1 MASFLQRIRNGLKA
15 FGNQQTNEQYNR
27 FIYNVLGNNKI
38 TNSQYN
44 DEFIDKGYK
53 FNPTIYSLIQL
64 ISKSAITVPYK
75 IFKKVDASAIK
86 EYKALTSNGLNEDS
100 VFRAKL
106 MRKHI
111 LEEVE
116 HTALSKLLER
126 PNPAQSFSVFLQE
139 LISFGK
145 LTGNRFIYG
154 IAPENGENKGVYSQL
169 YNLPAHLI
177 EIKSDGIF
185 KPVSKYTM
193 MYNDSKYEL
202 SAEEVL
208 HIADFNPDYQ
218 GDGTHLYGQ
227 SPIEAGMRV
236 LTTANE
242 AVETNLKFLH
252 NQSARGMLSP
262 DGDEQITP
270 TQAQQLKDALR
281 RNYQGSKS
289 ANDIMITGKKF
300 SWTNFGLST
309 SDLQLLE
316 SYNATI
322 KDLCNLYGVPVQ
334 LLNNTE
340 STTYDN
346 YRIAR
351 KVLFTNAIIPELN
364 KIRDEFNRWLVPMYG
379 EDLFFDFDYSAI
391 PELMPEQQQLVDNL
405 SKSYWLS
412 SNEKREASGYGI
424 DEDNPIMNEYLVP
437 SQFVPISDLDLG
449 ISEDVSFP
457 VQEAEEE
464 EAVMTEDDMEDMM
477 HDAEEKQEMTAR
489 LRTAL
494 ENKVEEHNEKVGDDK
509 TKRTT
514 VRTLFQVY
522 RRGVGAYR
530 NNPASVRPN
539 VQNEDQWAMG
549 RVNSYLYALRN
560 GRFRSGKHD
569 TDLLPE
575 GHPMSSKDN
584 KALADEVYNTR
595 VEAQERAEVIGCST
609 THTHESEDGMVY
621 MPCANMEE
629 LQETLNSYKS
639 ENKELVRG
647 MTDVFTTQEEAE
659 ARAEELGGSGSHSH
673 TWDGDEVF
681 MPFETH
687 EEYNEAVGNKDKE
700 EEEEEYKQETYD
712 DYPKSVREN
721 AKKAQEINE
730 SFNNPCATLVG
741 KNRANDLIA
750 GRGLSLEIVK
760 KTFAYLS
767 RAYEYVTG
775 DYIDEKDKPI
785 CGDIS
790 YSLWGGDN
798 KVSRVEDDPMY
809 KWCKRIIDKAE
820 EDATT

>member
-1 MASFLQRIRNGLKA
+1 MASFLERIRNSIKA

-27 FIYNVLGNNKI
+27 FIYDVLGKNQI

-44 DEFIDKGYK
+44 DDFIDKGYK

-75 IFKKVDASAIK
+75 IYQKLDESAVK
-86 EYKALTSNGLNEDS
+86 EYKGLLSNGLNEDS
-100 VFRAKL
+100 VFKSKL

-111 LEEVE
+111 FEEVE
-116 HTALSKLLER
+116 HSALGKLLER

-145 LTGNRFIYG
+145 LTGNRFVYG
-154 IAPENGENKGVYSQL
+154 IAPENGENKGIYSQM

-193 MYNDSKYEL
+193 MYNKNKYEL
-202 SAEEVL
+202 SSEEVL

-252 NQSARGMLSP
+252 NQSARGMLTP
-262 DGDEQITP
+262 DDDQLTP

-364 KIRDEFNRWLVPMYG
+364 KIRDEFNRWLVPHYG
-379 EDLFFDFDYSAI
+379 ENLYFDFDYSAI
-391 PELMPEQQQLVDNL
+391 PELMPEQQQLIDNL
-405 SKSYWLS
+405 SKSYWLTT
-412 SNEKREASGYGI
+412 NEKREASGYGV
-424 DEDNPIMNEYLVP
+424 DEDNHIMNEYLIP
-437 SQFVPISDLDLG
+437 NQFVPISDLDLG
-449 ISEDVSFP
+449 ISDDVTFP
-457 VQEAEEE
+457 VQEAEQEE
-464 EAVMTEDDMEDMM
+464 EVMTEDDMVDMQEQ
-477 HDAEEKQEMTAR
+477 EEKQMTAR
-489 LRTAL
+489 LETAL
-494 ENKVEEHNEKVGDDK
+494 KNKVEEHNEKVGDAK

-514 VRTLFQVY
+514 VNTLYEVY
-522 RRGVGAYR
+522 KRGVGAYR
-530 NNPASVRPN
+530 TNPSSVRPN

-560 GRFRSGKHD
+560 GKFRSGKHD
-569 TDLLPE
+569 QDLLPE
-575 GHPMSSKDN
+575 GHPMSSKDD
-584 KALADEVYNTR
+584 KAISDEVYNSR
-595 VEAQERAEVIGCST
+595 EEAQDRAEAIGCST
-609 THTHESEDGMVY
+609 THTHETEDGMVY

-629 LQETLNSYKS
+629 LEDALS
-639 ENKELVRG
+639 
-647 MTDVFTTQEEAE
+647 
-659 ARAEELGGSGSHSH
+659 
-673 TWDGDEVF
+673 
-681 MPFETH
+681 
-687 EEYNEAVGNKDKE
+687 KDKE
-700 EEEEEYKQETYD
+700 EEEEEYKQELYD
-712 DYPKSVREN
+712 DYPKSAREN
-721 AKKAQEINE
+721 AEKSKEINE

-741 KNRANDLIA
+741 KNRANDLIE

-775 DYIDEKDKPI
+775 EYIDEKDKPI

-798 KVSRVEDDPMY
+798 KVSKVEDDPMY

>member
-1 MASFLQRIRNGLKA
+1 MASFLQRIRNSIKA

-27 FIYNVLGNNKI
+27 FIYDVLGKNQI

-44 DEFIDKGYK
+44 DDFIDKGYK

-75 IFKKVDASAIK
+75 IYQKLDESAVK
-86 EYKALTSNGLNEDS
+86 EYKGLLSNGLNEDS
-100 VFRAKL
+100 VFKSKL

-111 LEEVE
+111 FEEVE
-116 HTALSKLLER
+116 HSALGKLLER

-145 LTGNRFIYG
+145 LTGNRFVYG
-154 IAPENGENKGVYSQL
+154 IAPENGENKGIYSQI

-193 MYNDSKYEL
+193 MYNKNKYEL
-202 SAEEVL
+202 SSEEVL

-252 NQSARGMLSP
+252 NQSARGMLTP
-262 DGDEQITP
+262 DDDQLTP

-364 KIRDEFNRWLVPMYG
+364 KIRDEFNRWLVPHYG
-379 EDLFFDFDYSAI
+379 ENLYFDFDYSAI
-391 PELMPEQQQLVDNL
+391 PELMPEQQQLIDNL
-405 SKSYWLS
+405 SKSYWLTT
-412 SNEKREASGYGI
+412 NEKREASGYGV
-424 DEDNPIMNEYLVP
+424 DEDNHIMNEYLIP
-437 SQFVPISDLDLG
+437 NQFVPISDLDLG
-449 ISEDVSFP
+449 ISDDVTFP
-457 VQEAEEE
+457 VQEAEQEE
-464 EAVMTEDDMEDMM
+464 EVMTEDDMVDMQEQ
-477 HDAEEKQEMTAR
+477 EEKQMTAR
-489 LRTAL
+489 LETAL
-494 ENKVEEHNEKVGDDK
+494 KNKVEEHNEKVGDAK

-514 VRTLFQVY
+514 VNTLYEVY
-522 RRGVGAYR
+522 KRGVGAYR
-530 NNPASVRPN
+530 TNPSSVRPN

-560 GRFRSGKHD
+560 GKFRSGKHD
-569 TDLLPE
+569 QDLLPE
-575 GHPMSSKDN
+575 GHPMSSKDD
-584 KALADEVYNTR
+584 KAISDEVYNSR
-595 VEAQERAEVIGCST
+595 EEAQDRAEAIGCST
-609 THTHESEDGMVY
+609 THTHETEDGMVY

-629 LQETLNSYKS
+629 LEDALS
-639 ENKELVRG
+639 
-647 MTDVFTTQEEAE
+647 
-659 ARAEELGGSGSHSH
+659 
-673 TWDGDEVF
+673 
-681 MPFETH
+681 
-687 EEYNEAVGNKDKE
+687 KDKE
-700 EEEEEYKQETYD
+700 EEEEEYKQELYD
-712 DYPKSVREN
+712 DYPKSAREN
-721 AKKAQEINE
+721 AEKSKEINE

-741 KNRANDLIA
+741 KNRANDLIE

-775 DYIDEKDKPI
+775 EYIDEKDKPI

-798 KVSRVEDDPMY
+798 KVSKVEDDPMY

>member
-15 FGNQQTNEQYNR
+15 FNSQQTNEQYNR
-27 FIYNVLGNNKI
+27 FIYDVLGKNQI

-44 DEFIDKGYK
+44 DDFIDKGYK
-53 FNPTIYSLIQL
+53 YNPTIYSLIQL
-64 ISKSAITVPYK
+64 ISKSAITVPFK
-75 IFKKVDASAIK
+75 IYQKLDESAVK
-86 EYKALTSNGLNEDS
+86 EYKGLLSNGLNEES
-100 VFRAKL
+100 VFKSKL

-111 LEEVE
+111 FEEVE
-116 HTALSKLLER
+116 HSALGKLLER

-145 LTGNRFIYG
+145 LTGNRFVYG
-154 IAPENGENKGVYSQL
+154 ISPENGENKGIYSQI

-193 MYNDSKYEL
+193 TYNKNKYEL

-252 NQSARGMLSP
+252 NQSARGMLTP
-262 DGDEQITP
+262 DDDQLTP

-412 SNEKREASGYGI
+412 SNEKREASGYGV

-437 SQFVPISDLDLG
+437 NQFVPISDLDLG

-464 EAVMTEDDMEDMM
+464 EDVMTADDMEDMM
-477 HDAEEKQEMTAR
+477 HNAEEKQEMTAR

-494 ENKVEEHNEKVGDDK
+494 GNKVEEHNEKVGDDK

-530 NNPASVRPN
+530 TNPASVRPN

-569 TDLLPE
+569 QDLLPE
-575 GHPMSSKDN
+575 GHPMSSKDD
-584 KALADEVYNTR
+584 KAVADEVYNTR
-595 VEAQERAEVIGCST
+595 EEAQERAEAIGCST
-609 THTHESEDGMVY
+609 THTHETEGGMIY

-629 LQETLNSYKS
+629 LEDALS
-639 ENKELVRG
+639 
-647 MTDVFTTQEEAE
+647 
-659 ARAEELGGSGSHSH
+659 
-673 TWDGDEVF
+673 
-681 MPFETH
+681 
-687 EEYNEAVGNKDKE
+687 KDKE
-700 EEEEEYKQETYD
+700 EDEEEEYKQETYD
-712 DYPKSVREN
+712 DYPKSVKEN

-750 GRGLSLEIVK
+750 GRGLSLDIVK

-775 DYIDEKDKPI
+775 DYIDENDKPI

-809 KWCKRIIDKAE
+809 KWCKKIIDKAE

>member
-15 FGNQQTNEQYNR
+15 FNSQQTNEQYNR
-27 FIYNVLGNNKI
+27 FIYNVLGNNRI

-44 DEFIDKGYK
+44 EDFIDKGYK
-53 FNPTIYSLIQL
+53 YNPTIYSLIQL
-64 ISKSAITVPYK
+64 ISKSAITVPFK
-75 IFKKVDASAIK
+75 IYQKLDESAVK
-86 EYKALTSNGLNEDS
+86 EYKGLLSNGLNEES
-100 VFRAKL
+100 VFKSKL

-111 LEEVE
+111 FEEVE
-116 HTALSKLLER
+116 HSALGKLLER

-145 LTGNRFIYG
+145 LTGNRFVYG

-193 MYNDSKYEL
+193 MYNESKYEL
-202 SAEEVL
+202 SSEEVL

-252 NQSARGMLSP
+252 NQSARGMLTP
-262 DGDEQITP
+262 DDDQLTP

-379 EDLFFDFDYSAI
+379 ENLYFDFDYSAI
-391 PELMPEQQQLVDNL
+391 PELMPEQQQLIDNL
-405 SKSYWLS
+405 SKSYWLTT
-412 SNEKREASGYGI
+412 NEKREASGYGV

-437 SQFVPISDLDLG
+437 NQFVPISDLDLG
-449 ISEDVSFP
+449 ISDDVTFP

-464 EAVMTEDDMEDMM
+464 DDVMTEDEMEDMQEQ
-477 HDAEEKQEMTAR
+477 EEKQMTAR
-489 LRTAL
+489 LETSLR
-494 ENKVEEHNEKVGDDK
+494 NKVEEHNEKVGDDK

-514 VRTLFQVY
+514 VRTLYQVY

-530 NNPASVRPN
+530 TNPASVRPN
-539 VQNEDQWAMG
+539 VRNEDQWAMG

-575 GHPMSSKDN
+575 GHPMSSKDD
-584 KALADEVYNTR
+584 KALADEVYDTR
-595 VEAQERAEVIGCST
+595 VEAQERAEAIGCST
-609 THTHESEDGMVY
+609 THTHETEDGMVY

-629 LQETLNSYKS
+629 LEDALS
-639 ENKELVRG
+639 
-647 MTDVFTTQEEAE
+647 
-659 ARAEELGGSGSHSH
+659 
-673 TWDGDEVF
+673 
-681 MPFETH
+681 
-687 EEYNEAVGNKDKE
+687 KDKEE
-700 EEEEEYKQETYD
+700 EEEEEYKQESYD

-750 GRGLSLEIVK
+750 GRGLSLDIVK

>member
-15 FGNQQTNEQYNR
+15 FNSQQTNEQYNR
-27 FIYNVLGNNKI
+27 FIYNVLGNNRI

-44 DEFIDKGYK
+44 EDFIDKGYK
-53 FNPTIYSLIQL
+53 YNPTIYSLIQL
-64 ISKSAITVPYK
+64 ISKSAITVPFK
-75 IFKKVDASAIK
+75 IYQKLDESAVK
-86 EYKALTSNGLNEDS
+86 EYKGLLSNGLNEES
-100 VFRAKL
+100 VFKSKL

-111 LEEVE
+111 FEEVE
-116 HTALSKLLER
+116 HSALGKLLER

-145 LTGNRFIYG
+145 LTGNRFVYG
-154 IAPENGENKGVYSQL
+154 IAPENGENKGIYSQL

-193 MYNDSKYEL
+193 MYNESKYEL

-252 NQSARGMLSP
+252 NQSARGMLTP
-262 DGDEQITP
+262 DDDQLTP

-379 EDLFFDFDYSAI
+379 ENLYFDFDYSAI
-391 PELMPEQQQLVDNL
+391 PELMPEQQQLIDNL
-405 SKSYWLS
+405 SKSYWLTT
-412 SNEKREASGYGI
+412 NEKREASGYGV

-437 SQFVPISDLDLG
+437 NQFVPISDLDLG
-449 ISEDVSFP
+449 ISDDVTFP

-464 EAVMTEDDMEDMM
+464 DDVMTEDEMEDMQEQ
-477 HDAEEKQEMTAR
+477 EEKQMTAR
-489 LRTAL
+489 LETAL
-494 ENKVEEHNEKVGDDK
+494 RNKVEEHNEKVGDDK

-514 VRTLFQVY
+514 VRTLYQVY

-530 NNPASVRPN
+530 TNPASVRPN
-539 VQNEDQWAMG
+539 VRNEDQWAMG
-549 RVNSYLYALRN
+549 RINSFIYALRN

-569 TDLLPE
+569 TDLLPS
-575 GHPMSSKDN
+575 GHPMSSKDDKSYHN
-584 KALADEVYNTR
+584 EVFDNR
-595 VEAQERAEVIGCST
+595 VDAQERAEAIGCST
-609 THTHESEDGMVY
+609 THTHETEDGMVY
-621 MPCANMEE
+621 MPCANMDE
-629 LQETLNSYKS
+629 LEDALSKY
-639 ENKELVRG
+639 R
-647 MTDVFTTQEEAE
+647 
-659 ARAEELGGSGSHSH
+659 H
-673 TWDGDEVF
+673 
-681 MPFETH
+681 
-687 EEYNEAVGNKDKE
+687 

-750 GRGLSLEIVK
+750 GRGLSLDIVK

>member
-38 TNSQYN
+38 NNSQYN
-44 DEFIDKGYK
+44 DDFIDKGYK
-53 FNPTIYSLIQL
+53 YNPTIYSLIQL

-86 EYKALTSNGLNEDS
+86 EYKGLLSNGLNEES
-100 VFRAKL
+100 VFKSKL

-111 LEEVE
+111 FEEVE
-116 HTALSKLLER
+116 HSALGKLLER

-145 LTGNRFIYG
+145 LTGNRFVYG
-154 IAPENGENKGVYSQL
+154 IAPENGENKGIYSQL

-193 MYNDSKYEL
+193 MYNESKYEL

-252 NQSARGMLSP
+252 NQSARGMLTP
-262 DGDEQITP
+262 DDDSLTP

-379 EDLFFDFDYSAI
+379 EDLYFDFDYSAI
-391 PELMPEQQQLVDNL
+391 PELMPEQQQLIDNL
-405 SKSYWLS
+405 SKSYWLTT
-412 SNEKREASGYGI
+412 NEKREASGYGV

-437 SQFVPISDLDLG
+437 NQFVPISDLDLG
-449 ISEDVSFP
+449 ISDDVTFP

-464 EAVMTEDDMEDMM
+464 EDVMTEDDMEDMI
-477 HDAEEKQEMTAR
+477 HDHEEKQEITAR

-494 ENKVEEHNEKVGDDK
+494 GNKVEEHNEKVGDDK

-530 NNPASVRPN
+530 TNPASVRPN

-569 TDLLPE
+569 QDLLPE
-575 GHPMSSKDN
+575 GHPMSSRDD
-584 KALADEVYNTR
+584 KAVADEVYNTR
-595 VEAQERAEVIGCST
+595 EEAQERAEAIGCST
-609 THTHESEDGMVY
+609 THTHETEDGMIY

-629 LQETLNSYKS
+629 LEDALS
-639 ENKELVRG
+639 
-647 MTDVFTTQEEAE
+647 
-659 ARAEELGGSGSHSH
+659 
-673 TWDGDEVF
+673 
-681 MPFETH
+681 
-687 EEYNEAVGNKDKE
+687 KDKEE
-700 EEEEEYKQETYD
+700 EEEEEYKQESYD

-750 GRGLSLEIVK
+750 GRGLSLSIVK

>member
-1 MASFLQRIRNGLKA
+1 MASFLERLRNGFKA
-15 FGNQQTNEQYNR
+15 FNSQQTSESYNR
-27 FIYNVLGNNKI
+27 FIYDVLGTNPISNN
-38 TNSQYN
+38 QYN
-44 DEFIDKGYK
+44 QDYIDKGYK

-75 IFKKVDASAIK
+75 IYQKLDESAVK
-86 EYKALTSNGLNEDS
+86 EYKGLLSDGLNEES
-100 VFRAKL
+100 VFKSRL

-111 LEEVE
+111 FEEVE
-116 HTALSKLLER
+116 HSALGKLLER

-145 LTGNRFIYG
+145 LTGNRYVYG
-154 IAPENGENKGVYSQL
+154 IAPENGENAGVYSQL

-193 MYNDSKYEL
+193 IYNKNKYDL
-202 SAEEVL
+202 TAEEVL

-218 GDGTHLYGQ
+218 GDGSHLYGQ

-262 DGDEQITP
+262 EDETITP

-364 KIRDEFNRWLVPMYG
+364 KIRDEFNRWLVPQYG
-379 EDLFFDFDYSAI
+379 ENLYFDFDYSAI
-391 PELMPEQQQLVDNL
+391 PELMPEQKQLIDNL
-405 SKSYWLS
+405 SKSYWLT

-424 DEDNPIMNEYLVP
+424 DEDNDIMNEYLVP
-437 SQFVPISDLDLG
+437 AQFMPISDLDVAV
-449 ISEDVSFP
+449 SEEPRFP
-457 VQEAEEE
+457 ELPERNTEDEDNDIVEEE
-464 EAVMTEDDMEDMM
+464 VIEDMREEE
-477 HDAEEKQEMTAR
+477 EEKQEMNAR
-489 LRTAL
+489 LRKSLQKKAD
-494 ENKVEEHNEKVGDDK
+494 EHNEKVGDVK
-509 TKRTT
+509 SKRTN
-514 VRTLFQVY
+514 VRTLFAVY
-522 RRGVGAYR
+522 KRGIGAYR
-530 NNPASVRPN
+530 TNPASVRPT
-539 VQNEDQWAMG
+539 VTSEQQWAMA
-549 RVNSYLYALRN
+549 RVNSFLYALRN

-569 TDLLPE
+569 QDLLPE
-575 GHPMSSKDN
+575 GHPMSTKKSL
-584 KALADEVYNTR
+584 KASHDEVYDNR
-595 VEAQERAEVIGCST
+595 VDAQERAEAIGCST
-609 THTHESEDGMVY
+609 THTHETEDGLVY
-621 MPCANMEE
+621 MPCRNMDE
-629 LQETLNSYKS
+629 L
-639 ENKELVRG
+639 
-647 MTDVFTTQEEAE
+647 EEA
-659 ARAEELGGSGSHSH
+659 LSKYQ
-673 TWDGDEVF
+673 
-681 MPFETH
+681 H
-687 EEYNEAVGNKDKE
+687 EED
-700 EEEEEYKQETYD
+700 EEEEYKQELYD
-712 DYPKSVREN
+712 DYPKSASAK
-721 AKKAQEINE
+721 AKKAREINE

-741 KNRANDLIA
+741 KTRSADLIA
-750 GRGLSLEIVK
+750 RRGLSLSTVK
-760 KTFAYLS
+760 KTFSYLS

-775 DYIDEKDKPI
+775 DYVDEKDKPI

-790 YSLWGGDN
+790 FSLWGGDN

-809 KWCKRIIDKAE
+809 KWCKRILDKE
-820 EDATT
+820 EEKKDAVTEA

>member
-1 MASFLQRIRNGLKA
+1 MASFLERIRNSIKA

-27 FIYNVLGNNKI
+27 FIYDVLGKNQI

-44 DEFIDKGYK
+44 DDFIDKGYK

-75 IFKKVDASAIK
+75 IYQKLDESAVK
-86 EYKALTSNGLNEDS
+86 EYKGLLSNGLNEDS
-100 VFRAKL
+100 VFKSKL

-111 LEEVE
+111 FEEVE
-116 HTALSKLLER
+116 HSALGKLLER

-145 LTGNRFIYG
+145 LTGNRFVYG
-154 IAPENGENKGVYSQL
+154 IAPENGENKGIYSQM

-193 MYNDSKYEL
+193 MYNKNKYEL
-202 SAEEVL
+202 SSEEVL

-252 NQSARGMLSP
+252 NQSARGMLTP
-262 DGDEQITP
+262 DDDQLTP

-364 KIRDEFNRWLVPMYG
+364 KIRDEFNRWLVPHYG
-379 EDLFFDFDYSAI
+379 ENLYFDFDYSAI
-391 PELMPEQQQLVDNL
+391 PELMPEQQQLIDNL
-405 SKSYWLS
+405 SKSYWLTT
-412 SNEKREASGYGI
+412 NEKREASGYGV
-424 DEDNPIMNEYLVP
+424 DEDNHIMNEYLIP
-437 SQFVPISDLDLG
+437 NQFVPISDLDLG
-449 ISEDVSFP
+449 ISDDVTFP
-457 VQEAEEE
+457 VQEAEQEE
-464 EAVMTEDDMEDMM
+464 EVMTEDDMVDMQEQ
-477 HDAEEKQEMTAR
+477 EEKQMTAR
-489 LRTAL
+489 LETAL
-494 ENKVEEHNEKVGDDK
+494 KNKVEEHNEKVGDAK

-514 VRTLFQVY
+514 VNTLYEVY
-522 RRGVGAYR
+522 KRGVGAYR
-530 NNPASVRPN
+530 TNPSSVRPN

-560 GRFRSGKHD
+560 GKFRSGKHD
-569 TDLLPE
+569 QDLLPE
-575 GHPMSSKDN
+575 GHPMSSKDD
-584 KALADEVYNTR
+584 KAISDEVYNSR
-595 VEAQERAEVIGCST
+595 EEAQDRAEAIGCST
-609 THTHESEDGMVY
+609 THTHETEDGMVY

-629 LQETLNSYKS
+629 LEDALS
-639 ENKELVRG
+639 
-647 MTDVFTTQEEAE
+647 
-659 ARAEELGGSGSHSH
+659 
-673 TWDGDEVF
+673 
-681 MPFETH
+681 
-687 EEYNEAVGNKDKE
+687 KDKE
-700 EEEEEYKQETYD
+700 EEEEEYKQELYD
-712 DYPKSVREN
+712 DYPKSAREN
-721 AKKAQEINE
+721 AEKSKEINE

-741 KNRANDLIA
+741 KNRANDLIE

-775 DYIDEKDKPI
+775 EYIDEKGKPI

-798 KVSRVEDDPMY
+798 KVSKVEDDPMY

>member
-15 FGNQQTNEQYNR
+15 FNSQQTNEQYNR

-44 DEFIDKGYK
+44 DDFIDKGYK
-53 FNPTIYSLIQL
+53 YNPTIYSLIQL
-64 ISKSAITVPYK
+64 ISKSAITVPFK
-75 IFKKVDASAIK
+75 IYQKLDESAVK
-86 EYKALTSNGLNEDS
+86 EYKGLLSNGLNEES
-100 VFRAKL
+100 VFKSKL

-111 LEEVE
+111 FEEVE
-116 HTALSKLLER
+116 HSALGKLLER

-145 LTGNRFIYG
+145 LTGNRFVYG

-193 MYNDSKYEL
+193 MYNESKYQL

-252 NQSARGMLSP
+252 NQSARGMLTP
-262 DGDEQITP
+262 DDDQLTP

-364 KIRDEFNRWLVPMYG
+364 KIRDEFNRWLVPQYG
-379 EDLFFDFDYSAI
+379 EDLYFDFDYSAI
-391 PELMPEQQQLVDNL
+391 PELMPEQQQLIDNL
-405 SKSYWLS
+405 SKSYWLTT
-412 SNEKREASGYGI
+412 NEKREASGYGV

-437 SQFVPISDLDLG
+437 SQYVPISDLDLG
-449 ISEDVSFP
+449 ISDDVTFP

-464 EAVMTEDDMEDMM
+464 EDVMTEDEMEDMQ
-477 HDAEEKQEMTAR
+477 EEKQMTAR
-489 LRTAL
+489 LETAL
-494 ENKVEEHNEKVGDDK
+494 RNKVEEHNEKVGDDK

-514 VRTLFQVY
+514 VRTLYQVY

-530 NNPASVRPN
+530 TNPASVRPN

-549 RVNSYLYALRN
+549 RINSFIYALRN

-575 GHPMSSKDN
+575 GHPMSSKDE
-584 KALADEVYNTR
+584 KAVSDEVYDNR
-595 VEAQERAEVIGCST
+595 VDAQERAEAIGCST
-609 THTHESEDGMVY
+609 THTHETEDGMVY

-629 LQETLNSYKS
+629 L
-639 ENKELVRG
+639 
-647 MTDVFTTQEEAE
+647 EEA
-659 ARAEELGGSGSHSH
+659 LS
-673 TWDGDEVF
+673 
-681 MPFETH
+681 
-687 EEYNEAVGNKDKE
+687 KDKQ
-700 EEEEEYKQETYD
+700 EEEEYKQESYS

-721 AKKAQEINE
+721 AEKAKEINE

-750 GRGLSLEIVK
+750 GRGLSLDIVK

-790 YSLWGGDN
+790 FALWGGDI
-798 KVSRVEDDPMY
+798 KVSKVEDDPMY

>member
-1 MASFLQRIRNGLKA
+1 MASFLQRIRNSIKA

-27 FIYNVLGNNKI
+27 FIYDVLGKNQI

-44 DEFIDKGYK
+44 DDFIDKGYK

-75 IFKKVDASAIK
+75 IYQKLDESAVK
-86 EYKALTSNGLNEDS
+86 EYKGLLSNGLNEDS
-100 VFRAKL
+100 VFKSKL

-111 LEEVE
+111 FEEVE
-116 HTALSKLLER
+116 HSALGKLLER

-145 LTGNRFIYG
+145 LTGNRFVYG
-154 IAPENGENKGVYSQL
+154 IAPENGENKGIYSQM

-193 MYNDSKYEL
+193 MYNKNKYEL
-202 SAEEVL
+202 SSEEVL

-252 NQSARGMLSP
+252 NQSARGMLTP
-262 DGDEQITP
+262 DDDSLTP

-364 KIRDEFNRWLVPMYG
+364 KIRDEFNRWLVPHYG
-379 EDLFFDFDYSAI
+379 EDLYFDFDYSAI
-391 PELMPEQQQLVDNL
+391 PELMPEQQQLIDNL
-405 SKSYWLS
+405 SKSYWLTT
-412 SNEKREASGYGI
+412 NEKREASGYGV
-424 DEDNPIMNEYLVP
+424 DEDNHIMNEYLIP
-437 SQFVPISDLDLG
+437 NQFVPISDLDLG
-449 ISEDVSFP
+449 ISDDVTFP
-457 VQEAEEE
+457 VQEAQQEEE
-464 EAVMTEDDMEDMM
+464 VMTEDDMEDMQEQ
-477 HDAEEKQEMTAR
+477 EEKQMTER
-489 LRTAL
+489 LETAL
-494 ENKVEEHNEKVGDDK
+494 KNKVEEHNEKVGDAK

-514 VRTLFQVY
+514 VRTLYQVY
-522 RRGVGAYR
+522 KRGVGAYR
-530 NNPASVRPN
+530 TNPSSVRPN

-560 GRFRSGKHD
+560 GKFRSGKHD

-575 GHPMSSKDN
+575 GHPMSSKDD
-584 KALADEVYNTR
+584 KAISDEIYNSR
-595 VEAQERAEVIGCST
+595 EEAQDRAEAIGCST
-609 THTHESEDGMVY
+609 THTHETEDGMVY

-629 LQETLNSYKS
+629 LEDALS
-639 ENKELVRG
+639 
-647 MTDVFTTQEEAE
+647 
-659 ARAEELGGSGSHSH
+659 
-673 TWDGDEVF
+673 
-681 MPFETH
+681 
-687 EEYNEAVGNKDKE
+687 KDKK
-700 EEEEEYKQETYD
+700 EEEEEYKQELYD
-712 DYPKSVREN
+712 DYPKSAREN
-721 AKKAQEINE
+721 AEKSKEINE

-741 KNRANDLIA
+741 KNRANDLIE

-775 DYIDEKDKPI
+775 EYIDEKDKPI

-798 KVSRVEDDPMY
+798 KVSKVEDDPMY

>member
-1 MASFLQRIRNGLKA
+1 MASFLQRIRNSIKA

-27 FIYNVLGNNKI
+27 FIYDVLGKNQI

-44 DEFIDKGYK
+44 DDFIDKGYK

-75 IFKKVDASAIK
+75 IYQKLDESAVK
-86 EYKALTSNGLNEDS
+86 EYKGLLSNGLNEDS
-100 VFRAKL
+100 VFKSKL

-111 LEEVE
+111 FEEVE
-116 HTALSKLLER
+116 HSALGKLLER

-145 LTGNRFIYG
+145 LTGNRFVYG
-154 IAPENGENKGVYSQL
+154 IAPDNGENKGIYSQI

-193 MYNDSKYEL
+193 MYNKNKYEL
-202 SAEEVL
+202 SSEEVL

-252 NQSARGMLSP
+252 NQSARGMLTP
-262 DGDEQITP
+262 DDDQLTP

-364 KIRDEFNRWLVPMYG
+364 KIRDEFNRWLVPHYG
-379 EDLFFDFDYSAI
+379 EDLYFDFDYSAI
-391 PELMPEQQQLVDNL
+391 PELMPEQQQLIDNL
-405 SKSYWLS
+405 SKSYWLTT
-412 SNEKREASGYGI
+412 NEKREASGYGI
-424 DEDNPIMNEYLVP
+424 DEDNHIMNEYLIP
-437 SQFVPISDLDLG
+437 NQFVPISDLDLG
-449 ISEDVSFP
+449 ISDDVSFP
-457 VQEAEEE
+457 VQEAEQEE
-464 EAVMTEDDMEDMM
+464 EVMTEDEMVDMQEQ
-477 HDAEEKQEMTAR
+477 EEKQMTAR
-489 LRTAL
+489 LETAL
-494 ENKVEEHNEKVGDDK
+494 KNKVEEHNEKVGDAK

-514 VRTLFQVY
+514 VRTLYQVY
-522 RRGVGAYR
+522 KRGVGAYR
-530 NNPASVRPN
+530 TNPSSVRPN

-560 GRFRSGKHD
+560 GKFRSGKHD

-575 GHPMSSKDN
+575 GHPMSSKDD
-584 KALADEVYNTR
+584 KAISDEVYNSR
-595 VEAQERAEVIGCST
+595 EDAQDRAEAIGCST
-609 THTHESEDGMVY
+609 THTHETEDGMVY

-629 LQETLNSYKS
+629 LEDALS
-639 ENKELVRG
+639 
-647 MTDVFTTQEEAE
+647 
-659 ARAEELGGSGSHSH
+659 
-673 TWDGDEVF
+673 
-681 MPFETH
+681 
-687 EEYNEAVGNKDKE
+687 KDKE
-700 EEEEEYKQETYD
+700 EEEEEYKQELYD
-712 DYPKSVREN
+712 DYPKSAIEN
-721 AKKAQEINE
+721 AEKSKEINE

-741 KNRANDLIA
+741 KNRANDLIE
-750 GRGLSLEIVK
+750 GRGLSLDIVK

-775 DYIDEKDKPI
+775 EYIDEKDKPI

-798 KVSRVEDDPMY
+798 KVSKVEDDPMY

>member
-44 DEFIDKGYK
+44 DDFIDKGYK
-53 FNPTIYSLIQL
+53 YNPTIYSLIQL

-86 EYKALTSNGLNEDS
+86 EYKGLLSNGLNEES
-100 VFRAKL
+100 VFKSKL

-111 LEEVE
+111 FEEVE
-116 HTALSKLLER
+116 HSALGKLLDR

-145 LTGNRFIYG
+145 LTGNRFVYG
-154 IAPENGENKGVYSQL
+154 IAPENGENKGIYSQL

-193 MYNDSKYEL
+193 MYNESKYEL

-252 NQSARGMLSP
+252 NQSARGMLTP
-262 DGDEQITP
+262 DDDQLTP

-379 EDLFFDFDYSAI
+379 EDLYFDFDYSAI
-391 PELMPEQQQLVDNL
+391 PELMPEQQQLIDNL
-405 SKSYWLS
+405 SKSYWLTT
-412 SNEKREASGYGI
+412 NEKREASGYGV

-437 SQFVPISDLDLG
+437 NQFVPISDLDLG
-449 ISEDVSFP
+449 ISDDVTFP
-457 VQEAEEE
+457 VQEAEEQE
-464 EAVMTEDDMEDMM
+464 EVMTEDDMEDMM
-477 HDAEEKQEMTAR
+477 HDTEEKQEITAR

-494 ENKVEEHNEKVGDDK
+494 GNKVEEHNEKVGDDK

-530 NNPASVRPN
+530 TNPASVRPN

-569 TDLLPE
+569 QDLLPE
-575 GHPMSSKDN
+575 GHPMSSRDD
-584 KALADEVYNTR
+584 KAVADEVYNTR
-595 VEAQERAEVIGCST
+595 EEAQERAEAIGCST
-609 THTHESEDGMVY
+609 THTHETEDGMIY

-629 LQETLNSYKS
+629 LEDALS
-639 ENKELVRG
+639 
-647 MTDVFTTQEEAE
+647 
-659 ARAEELGGSGSHSH
+659 
-673 TWDGDEVF
+673 
-681 MPFETH
+681 
-687 EEYNEAVGNKDKE
+687 KDKEE
-700 EEEEEYKQETYD
+700 EEEEEYKQESYD

-750 GRGLSLEIVK
+750 GRGLSLSIVK

>member
-1 MASFLQRIRNGLKA
+1 MASFLERLRNGFKA
-15 FGNQQTNEQYNR
+15 FNSQQTSESYNR
-27 FIYNVLGNNKI
+27 FIYDVLGTNPISNN
-38 TNSQYN
+38 QYN
-44 DEFIDKGYK
+44 QDYIDKGYK

-75 IFKKVDASAIK
+75 IYQKLDESAVK
-86 EYKALTSNGLNEDS
+86 EYKGLLSDGLNEES
-100 VFRAKL
+100 VFKSRL

-111 LEEVE
+111 FEEVE
-116 HTALSKLLER
+116 HSALGKLLER

-145 LTGNRFIYG
+145 LTGNRYVYG
-154 IAPENGENKGVYSQL
+154 IAPENGENAGVYSQL

-193 MYNDSKYEL
+193 IYNKNKYDL
-202 SAEEVL
+202 TAEEVL

-218 GDGTHLYGQ
+218 GDGSHLYGQ

-262 DGDEQITP
+262 EDETITP

-364 KIRDEFNRWLVPMYG
+364 KIRDEFNRWLVPQYG
-379 EDLFFDFDYSAI
+379 ENLYFDFDYSAI
-391 PELMPEQQQLVDNL
+391 PELMPEQKQLIDNL
-405 SKSYWLS
+405 SKSYWLT

-424 DEDNPIMNEYLVP
+424 DEDNDIMNEYLVP
-437 SQFVPISDLDLG
+437 AQFMPISDLDVAV
-449 ISEDVSFP
+449 SEEPRFP
-457 VQEAEEE
+457 ELPERNTEDEDNDIVEEE
-464 EAVMTEDDMEDMM
+464 VIEDMREEE
-477 HDAEEKQEMTAR
+477 EEKQEMNAR
-489 LRTAL
+489 LRKSLQKKAD
-494 ENKVEEHNEKVGDDK
+494 EHNEKVGDVK
-509 TKRTT
+509 SKRTN
-514 VRTLFQVY
+514 VRTLFAVY
-522 RRGVGAYR
+522 KRGIGAYR
-530 NNPASVRPN
+530 TNPASVRPT
-539 VQNEDQWAMG
+539 VTSEQQWAMA
-549 RVNSYLYALRN
+549 RVNSFLYALRN

-569 TDLLPE
+569 QDLLPE
-575 GHPMSSKDN
+575 GHPMSTKKSL
-584 KALADEVYNTR
+584 KASHDEVYDNR
-595 VEAQERAEVIGCST
+595 VDAQERAEAIGCST
-609 THTHESEDGMVY
+609 THTHETEDGLVY
-621 MPCANMEE
+621 MPCRNMDE
-629 LQETLNSYKS
+629 L
-639 ENKELVRG
+639 
-647 MTDVFTTQEEAE
+647 EEA
-659 ARAEELGGSGSHSH
+659 LSKYQ
-673 TWDGDEVF
+673 
-681 MPFETH
+681 H
-687 EEYNEAVGNKDKE
+687 EED
-700 EEEEEYKQETYD
+700 EEEEYKQELYD
-712 DYPKSVREN
+712 DYPKSASAK
-721 AKKAQEINE
+721 AKKAREINE

-741 KNRANDLIA
+741 KTRSADLIA
-750 GRGLSLEIVK
+750 RRGLSLSTVK
-760 KTFAYLS
+760 KTFSYLS

-775 DYIDEKDKPI
+775 DYVDEKDKPI

-790 YSLWGGDN
+790 FSLWGGDN

-809 KWCKRIIDKAE
+809 KWCKRILDKE
-820 EDATT
+820 ENKDAVTEA

>member
-44 DEFIDKGYK
+44 DDFIDKGYK
-53 FNPTIYSLIQL
+53 YNPTIYSLIQL
-64 ISKSAITVPYK
+64 ISKSAITVPFK
-75 IFKKVDASAIK
+75 IYQKLDESAVK
-86 EYKALTSNGLNEDS
+86 EYKGLLSNGLNEES
-100 VFRAKL
+100 VFKSKL

-111 LEEVE
+111 FEEVE
-116 HTALSKLLER
+116 HSALGKLLER

-154 IAPENGENKGVYSQL
+154 IAPENGENKGIYSQL

-193 MYNDSKYEL
+193 MYNESKYQL

-252 NQSARGMLSP
+252 NQSARGMLTP
-262 DGDEQITP
+262 DDDQLTP

-281 RNYQGSKS
+281 RNYQGS
-289 ANDIMITGKKF
+289 
-300 SWTNFGLST
+300 
-309 SDLQLLE
+309 
-316 SYNATI
+316 NATI

-364 KIRDEFNRWLVPMYG
+364 KIRDEFNRWLVPQYG
-379 EDLFFDFDYSAI
+379 EDLYFDFDYSAI
-391 PELMPEQQQLVDNL
+391 PELMPEQQQLIDNL
-405 SKSYWLS
+405 SKSYWLTT
-412 SNEKREASGYGI
+412 NEKREASGYGV

-449 ISEDVSFP
+449 ISDDVTFP

-464 EAVMTEDDMEDMM
+464 DVMTEDEMEEMQ
-477 HDAEEKQEMTAR
+477 EEKQMTAR
-489 LRTAL
+489 LETSLR
-494 ENKVEEHNEKVGDDK
+494 NKVEEHNEKVGDDK

-514 VRTLFQVY
+514 VRTLYQVY

-530 NNPASVRPN
+530 TNPASVRPN

-560 GRFRSGKHD
+560 GKFRSGKHD

-575 GHPMSSKDN
+575 GHPMSSKDDKSYHN
-584 KALADEVYNTR
+584 EVYDNR
-595 VEAQERAEVIGCST
+595 VDAQERAEAIGCST
-609 THTHESEDGMVY
+609 THTHETEDGMVY

-629 LQETLNSYKS
+629 L
-639 ENKELVRG
+639 
-647 MTDVFTTQEEAE
+647 EEA
-659 ARAEELGGSGSHSH
+659 LS
-673 TWDGDEVF
+673 
-681 MPFETH
+681 
-687 EEYNEAVGNKDKE
+687 KDKQ
-700 EEEEEYKQETYD
+700 EEEEYKQESYS

-721 AKKAQEINE
+721 AEKAKEINE

-750 GRGLSLEIVK
+750 GRGLSLDIVK

-790 YSLWGGDN
+790 FALWGGDI
-798 KVSRVEDDPMY
+798 KVSKVEDDPMY

>member
-1 MASFLQRIRNGLKA
+1 MASFLQRIRNSIKA

-27 FIYNVLGNNKI
+27 FIYDVLGKNQI

-44 DEFIDKGYK
+44 DDFIDKGYK

-75 IFKKVDASAIK
+75 IYQKLDESAVK
-86 EYKALTSNGLNEDS
+86 EYKGLLSNGLNEDS
-100 VFRAKL
+100 VFKSKL

-111 LEEVE
+111 FEEVE
-116 HTALSKLLER
+116 HSALGKLLER

-145 LTGNRFIYG
+145 LTGNRFVYG
-154 IAPENGENKGVYSQL
+154 IAPENGENKGIYSQM

-193 MYNDSKYEL
+193 MYNKNKYEL
-202 SAEEVL
+202 SSEEVL

-252 NQSARGMLSP
+252 NQSARGMLTP
-262 DGDEQITP
+262 DDDQLTP

-364 KIRDEFNRWLVPMYG
+364 KIRDEFNRWLVPHYG
-379 EDLFFDFDYSAI
+379 EDLYFDFDYSAI
-391 PELMPEQQQLVDNL
+391 PELMPEQQQLIDNL
-405 SKSYWLS
+405 SKSYWLTT
-412 SNEKREASGYGI
+412 NEKREASGYGV
-424 DEDNPIMNEYLVP
+424 DEDNHIMNEYLIP
-437 SQFVPISDLDLG
+437 NQFVPISDLDLG
-449 ISEDVSFP
+449 ISDDVTFP
-457 VQEAEEE
+457 VQEAEQEE
-464 EAVMTEDDMEDMM
+464 EVMTEDEMEDMQEQ
-477 HDAEEKQEMTAR
+477 EEKQMTAR
-489 LRTAL
+489 LETAL
-494 ENKVEEHNEKVGDDK
+494 KNKVEEHNEKVGDAK

-514 VRTLFQVY
+514 VRTLYQVY
-522 RRGVGAYR
+522 KRGVGAYR
-530 NNPASVRPN
+530 TNPSSVRPN

-549 RVNSYLYALRN
+549 RVNSFLYALRN
-560 GRFRSGKHD
+560 GKFRSGKHD
-569 TDLLPE
+569 QDLLPE
-575 GHPMSSKDN
+575 GHPMSSKDD
-584 KALADEVYNTR
+584 KAISDEVYNSR
-595 VEAQERAEVIGCST
+595 EEAQDRAEAIGCST
-609 THTHESEDGMVY
+609 THTHETEDGMVY

-629 LQETLNSYKS
+629 LEDALS
-639 ENKELVRG
+639 
-647 MTDVFTTQEEAE
+647 
-659 ARAEELGGSGSHSH
+659 
-673 TWDGDEVF
+673 
-681 MPFETH
+681 
-687 EEYNEAVGNKDKE
+687 KDKE
-700 EEEEEYKQETYD
+700 EEEEEYKQELYD
-712 DYPKSVREN
+712 DYPKSAREN
-721 AKKAQEINE
+721 AEKSKEINE

-741 KNRANDLIA
+741 KNRANDLIE

-775 DYIDEKDKPI
+775 EYIDEKDKPI

-798 KVSRVEDDPMY
+798 KVSKVEDDPMY

>member
-44 DEFIDKGYK
+44 DDFIDKGYK
-53 FNPTIYSLIQL
+53 YNPTIYSLIQL
-64 ISKSAITVPYK
+64 ISKSAITVPFK
-75 IFKKVDASAIK
+75 IYQKLDESAVK
-86 EYKALTSNGLNEDS
+86 EYKGLLSNGLNEES
-100 VFRAKL
+100 VFKSKL

-111 LEEVE
+111 FEEVE
-116 HTALSKLLER
+116 HSALGKLLER

-145 LTGNRFIYG
+145 LTGNRFVYG

-193 MYNDSKYEL
+193 MYNESKYQL

-252 NQSARGMLSP
+252 NQSARGMLTP
-262 DGDEQITP
+262 DDDQLTP

-364 KIRDEFNRWLVPMYG
+364 KIRDEFNRWLVPQYG
-379 EDLFFDFDYSAI
+379 EDLYFDFDYSAI
-391 PELMPEQQQLVDNL
+391 PELMPEQQQLIDNL
-405 SKSYWLS
+405 SKSYWLTT
-412 SNEKREASGYGI
+412 NEKREASGYGV

-437 SQFVPISDLDLG
+437 SQYVPISDLDLG
-449 ISEDVSFP
+449 ISDDVTFP

-464 EAVMTEDDMEDMM
+464 EDVMTEDEMEDMQ
-477 HDAEEKQEMTAR
+477 EEKQMTAR
-489 LRTAL
+489 LETAL
-494 ENKVEEHNEKVGDDK
+494 RNKVEEHNEKVGDDK

-514 VRTLFQVY
+514 VRTLYQVY

-530 NNPASVRPN
+530 TNPASVRPN

-549 RVNSYLYALRN
+549 RINSFIYALRN

-575 GHPMSSKDN
+575 GHPMSSKDE
-584 KALADEVYNTR
+584 KAVSDEVYDNR
-595 VEAQERAEVIGCST
+595 VDAQERAEAIGCST
-609 THTHESEDGMVY
+609 THTHETEDGMVY

-629 LQETLNSYKS
+629 L
-639 ENKELVRG
+639 
-647 MTDVFTTQEEAE
+647 EEA
-659 ARAEELGGSGSHSH
+659 LS
-673 TWDGDEVF
+673 
-681 MPFETH
+681 
-687 EEYNEAVGNKDKE
+687 KDKQE
-700 EEEEEYKQETYD
+700 EEEHKQESYS

-721 AKKAQEINE
+721 AEKAKEINE

-750 GRGLSLEIVK
+750 GRGLSLDIVK

-790 YSLWGGDN
+790 FALWGGDI
-798 KVSRVEDDPMY
+798 KVSKVEDDPMY
-809 KWCKRIIDKAE
+809 KWCKRIIDKAG